1 MHLNSFVGTPGG
13 GRRVDYST
21 VGSEGYTIPDVVLD
35 GPGKRHGTS
44 SMSKIPFKII
54 AVGCGRST
62 VESAYYLQKHIQN
75 YELVAYDKN
84 PDIGGT
90 WLENKYP
97 GVACDI
103 PSHAYAYAFAPNPD
117 WPKMLA
123 SGQDVWA
130 YLDRV
135 CNVFRLRECMRFNT
149 EVLGLYWQDDEG
161 KWLVKLRKTTPGGQ
175 TIESEDTCDIVLYHK
190 GGLNTPKM
198 PKLPGL
204 DKFRG
209 QVIHTARWPKDYSQ
223 ERWGE
228 RIAVLGS
235 GASAIQAVPALICI
249 PTLNEDFAQNHVYT
263 QEERD
268 AFRSDPEKLIAHGKE
283 MDGAFNRIIPALFAG
298 SPASVALQEM
308 FTKRM
313 AQHIKDERLLKGFTP
328 SFAVGCRRV
337 TPGDPYMKAI
347 QEPNVTV
354 HFTPVVSCTEDGVI
368 GGDGVETKVD
378 TIICAT
384 GFDVSYR
391 PPFPVVGKHGI
402 DLRKKWAEEANGPV
416 INGTACGS
424 FQANSMYG
432 IRVIEK
438 MQRDNIKS
446 WMPRQDV
453 TDKFNQHVQEWY
465 KHTVWSGK
473 AGECRT
479 WYKNPETG
487 RINAIWPGSAMH
499 YISAIASPR
508 WEDMEIEYH
517 DENQWAHLGMGF
529 TVQDRDMANL
539 KDVSPHINVE
549 SIDKKWLDVMQT
561 PQSNGSNGSNGV
573 H

>member
-1 MHLNSFVGTPGG
+1 MHLNSFVETPGG
-13 GRRVDYST
+13 GRKVDYSMF
-21 VGSEGYTIPDVVLD
+21 GSEGYTIPDVVLD
-35 GPGKRHGTS
+35 DPGKRH
-44 SMSKIPFKII
+44 IKII

-62 VESAYYLQKHIQN
+62 IESAYYLQKHIQN

-103 PSHAYAYAFAPNPD
+103 PSHAYAYAFAPNAD

-130 YLDRV
+130 YLDRL
-135 CNVFRLRECMRFNT
+135 CNVFGLRKCMRFNT

-161 KWLVKLRKTTPGGQ
+161 KWLVKLRTTTPGGQ
-175 TIESEDTCDIVLYHK
+175 TVESEDTCDIVLYHK

-235 GASAIQAVPALICI
+235 GASAIQVVPAMQPHVTHLH
-249 PTLNEDFAQNHVYT
+249 TYVRTGTWFVQLDEDFAQNHVYT

-283 MDGAFNRIIPALFAG
+283 MDGGFNRFFPALFAG
-298 SPASVALQEM
+298 SPESVAFQDII
-308 FTKRM
+308 TKRM
-313 AQHIKDERLLKGFTP
+313 AQHIKNERLLKGFTP
-328 SFAVGCRRV
+328 SFAIGCRRV

-347 QEPNVTV
+347 QESNVTV
-354 HFTPVVSCTEDGVI
+354 HFTPVVSCTKDGVI

-391 PPFPVVGKHGI
+391 PPFPVVGKHGV
-402 DLRKKWAEEANGPV
+402 DLRKKWAEEPNGPV
-416 INGTACGS
+416 INGTSCGS

-453 TDKFNQHVQEWY
+453 TDKFNQHVQAGSFF
-465 KHTVWSGK
+465 HAGVSRLLTLSG
-473 AGECRT
+473 
-479 WYKNPETG
+479 
-487 RINAIWPGSAMH
+487 MV
-499 YISAIASPR
+499 
-508 WEDMEIEYH
+508 
-517 DENQWAHLGMGF
+517 QAHCMVRQIRRVPNL
-529 TVQDRDMANL
+529 VQESRDGQ
-539 KDVSPHINVE
+539 DQCVSVDNYLE
-549 SIDKKWLDVMQT
+549 R
-561 PQSNGSNGSNGV
+561 
-573 H
+573 

>member
-1 MHLNSFVGTPGG
+1 MHLNSFVETPGG

-21 VGSEGYTIPDVVLD
+21 VGSEGYSIPDAVLD
-35 GPGKRHGTS
+35 DPGKRH
-44 SMSKIPFKII
+44 MKII
-54 AVGCGRST
+54 AIGCGRST
-62 VESAYYLQKHIQN
+62 IESAYYLQKHIQN

-90 WLENKYP
+90 WLDNKYP

-117 WPKMLA
+117 WPRVLA

-135 CNVFRLRECMRFNT
+135 CNVFGLRKCMRFNT
-149 EVLGLYWQDDEG
+149 EVLGLYWQDVEG
-161 KWLVKLRKTTPGGQ
+161 KWLVKLRTTTPEGQ
-175 TIESEDTCDIVLYHK
+175 TVESEDTCDIVLYHK

-204 DKFRG
+204 DTFRG

-235 GASAIQAVPALICI
+235 GASAIQVVPDR
-249 PTLNEDFAQNHVYT
+249 LNEDFAQNHAYT

-283 MDGAFNRIIPALFAG
+283 MDGAFNRFLPALFAG
-298 SPASVALQEM
+298 SPASAALQEM

-378 TIICAT
+378 TIVCAT

-391 PPFPVVGKHGI
+391 PPFPVVGKHDV
-402 DLRKKWAEEANGPV
+402 DLRKKWAEEANGYMSVAVPDIPNLVMALGPTWPV

-453 TDKFNQHVQEWY
+453 TDKFNQHVQAR
-465 KHTVWSGK
+465 HRLP
-473 AGECRT
+473 RT
-479 WYKNPETG
+479 STY
-487 RINAIWPGSAMH
+487 S
-499 YISAIASPR
+499 
-508 WEDMEIEYH
+508 
-517 DENQWAHLGMGF
+517 
-529 TVQDRDMANL
+529 
-539 KDVSPHINVE
+539 
-549 SIDKKWLDVMQT
+549 
-561 PQSNGSNGSNGV
+561 
-573 H
+573 